1 MKKLFFVLISLILL
15 SLNAKADIAPAEQIS
30 YSFKFEGVQPLK
42 IMPGNSEQLQCEDNQ
57 CLSPKPLGRF
67 GIQKLEC
74 REAACHAVSYEFSP
88 YQKLIIKFEDG
99 SVRESEVFKTP
110 SGRKNAMQ
118 ITVTP
123 FDLSVSSANSKT
135 APDTLPKSYILFSLL
150 FVFLTE
156 TAAAAIFVFMNKLPA
171 GVILSFSVLNVIT
184 IPLNWFVLSNYFQ
197 SDGILWLTAFLI
209 EFALLCLLFRKKS
222 IYTELFGLTL
232 FANVAGYSSG
242 MILSFIMTF
251 F

>member
-1 MKKLFFVLISLILL
+1 MKKLFFALIALIAL
-15 SLNAKADIAPAEQIS
+15 SLNAKADIAPAEQIN

-42 IMPGNSEQLQCEDNQ
+42 ILPGGSEQLQCEDNQ

-74 REAACHAVSYEFSP
+74 EEAACHAVSYEFAP

-99 SVRESEVFKTP
+99 SARESAVFKTP
-110 SGRKNAMQ
+110 SGRKNSME

-123 FDLSVSSANSKT
+123 NALTANPANSKT
-135 APDTLPKSYILFSLL
+135 APDRLPKSYILLSIL

-156 TAAAAIFVFMNKLPA
+156 TAAAVIFVLMNKLPA
-171 GVILSFSVLNVIT
+171 GVILSFSVLNAVT

-242 MILSFIMTF
+242 MILSFITTF

>member
-1 MKKLFFVLISLILL
+1 MKKLFFALIALIALP
-15 SLNAKADIAPAEQIS
+15 LNAKADIAPAEQIN
-30 YSFKFEGVQPLK
+30 YSFKFENVQPLK
-42 IMPGNSEQLQCEDNQ
+42 IIPGHSEQLQCEDNQ
-57 CLSPKPLGRF
+57 CLSLKPLGRF

-74 REAACHAVSYEFSP
+74 EEAACHAVSYEFAP

-99 SVRESEVFKTP
+99 SVRESAVFKTP

-123 FDLSVSSANSKT
+123 DALTVNSANSKT
-135 APDTLPKSYILFSLL
+135 APDRLPASYILLSLL
-150 FVFLTE
+150 FVFLIE
-156 TAAAAIFVFMNKLPA
+156 TAVAVIFVFMNKLPA
-171 GVILSFSVLNVIT
+171 GIIFTFSVLNAVT
-184 IPLNWFVLSNYFQ
+184 IPLNWFVLSNYCQ

-242 MILSFIMTF
+242 MILSFITTF

>member
-1 MKKLFFVLISLILL
+1 MKKLFFALIALIAL
-15 SLNAKADIAPAEQIS
+15 SLNAKADIAPAEQIN
-30 YSFKFEGVQPLK
+30 YSFKFAGVQTLK
-42 IMPGNSEQLQCEDNQ
+42 IMPGGSEQLQCEDNQ

-74 REAACHAVSYEFSP
+74 GESACHAVSYEFAP

-110 SGRKNAMQ
+110 SGRKNALQ
-118 ITVTP
+118 ITVAPNALT
-123 FDLSVSSANSKT
+123 VNSANSKT
-135 APDTLPKSYILFSLL
+135 APDKLPKSYILLSIL
-150 FVFLTE
+150 FVFLIE

-171 GVILSFSVLNVIT
+171 GVILSFSVLNAVT
-184 IPLNWFVLSNYFQ
+184 IPLNWFVLSNCFQ
-197 SDGILWLTAFLI
+197 SDGILWLIAFLI
-209 EFALLCLLFRKKS
+209 EFAAMCLLFRKKS
-222 IYTELFGLTL
+222 IYAELFGLTL

-242 MILSFIMTF
+242 MILSFITTF

>member
-1 MKKLFFVLISLILL
+1 MKKLFFVFIALIAF
-15 SLNAKADIAPAEQIS
+15 SLNSKADIAPAEQIN
-30 YSFKFEGVQPLK
+30 YSFKFEGVNPLK
-42 IMPGNSEQLQCEDNQ
+42 ILPAHSEQLQCEDNQ

-74 REAACHAVSYEFSP
+74 EEASCHAVSYEFAP
-88 YQKLIIKFEDG
+88 YQKLIIQFEDG
-99 SVRESEVFKTP
+99 SVRESTVFKTP
-110 SGRKNAMQ
+110 AGRKNSIQ

-123 FDLSVSSANSKT
+123 DALKASAANSET
-135 APDTLPKSYILFSLL
+135 APDKLPKSYILLSML
-150 FVFLTE
+150 FVFFIE
-156 TAAAAIFVFMNKLPA
+156 ISAAAIFIFMNKLPA
-171 GVILSFSVLNVIT
+171 GVIFCFSVLNAVT

-209 EFALLCLLFRKKS
+209 EFALLSLFFRKKS